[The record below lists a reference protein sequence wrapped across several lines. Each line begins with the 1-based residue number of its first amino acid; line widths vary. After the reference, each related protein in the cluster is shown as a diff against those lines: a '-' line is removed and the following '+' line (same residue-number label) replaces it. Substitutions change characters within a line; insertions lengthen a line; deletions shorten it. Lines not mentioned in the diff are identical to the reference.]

1 MPIHVRGDSVPEE
14 TADMGTTS
22 FTTKAVFGNSSS
34 LMIATRPAGY
44 HSRPHT
50 HDCEQLNW
58 LRDGELW
65 VFVEDRAFHLEAGDF
80 LRIPAGKIHWSWN
93 KSEAPC
99 TLLEVHT
106 PGLQDDP
113 LIKSFAVGL
122 HDGDEVPEFLGS
134 PVNEFLPEGAGFDT
148 SVAERKAG

>member
-1 MPIHVRGDSVPEE
+1 MSIHVPGDRVPAE
-14 TADMGTTS
+14 TADMGDTS
-22 FTTKAVFGNSSS
+22 FTTQAVFGNSSS
-34 LMIATRPAGY
+34 LMLATRPAGY

-65 VFVEDRAFHLEAGDF
+65 VFVEDRAFHLRAGDF
-80 LRIPAGKIHWSWN
+80 LRVPAGRIHWSWN
-93 KSEAPC
+93 RTGRPC

-122 HDGDEVPEFLGS
+122 HDPDEVPEFLGS
-134 PVNEFLPEGAGFDT
+134 PVNEFLPADSGFDT
-148 SVAERKAG
+148 APAEARVS

>member
-1 MPIHVRGDSVPEE
+1 MSIHVRGESVLEE
-14 TADMGTTS
+14 TADMGNTS
-22 FTTKAVFGNSSS
+22 FTTKAVFGSSSS

-44 HSRPHT
+44 HSRPHK

-58 LRDGELW
+58 LRDGDLW

-80 LRIPAGKIHWSWN
+80 MRIPAGKIHWSWN
-93 KSEAPC
+93 KSAESC

-113 LIKSFAVGL
+113 LIKGFAVGL
-122 HDGDEVPEFLGS
+122 REPGEIPEFLGS
-134 PVNEFLPEGAGFDT
+134 PVNEFLPDGSTFDT
-148 SVAERKAG
+148 SVAERQAG